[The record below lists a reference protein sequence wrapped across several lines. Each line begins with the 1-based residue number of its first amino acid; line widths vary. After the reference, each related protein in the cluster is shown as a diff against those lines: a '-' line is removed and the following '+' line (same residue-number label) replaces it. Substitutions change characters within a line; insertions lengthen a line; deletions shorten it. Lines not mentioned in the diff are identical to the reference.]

1 MFKPPSVGSSGHRKR
16 GAQLAAVWL
25 FVLGAAAASGW
36 ILNSVTFSDADSFAH
51 AGSIMLSSNW
61 QHTYSDSWLQAGPLE
76 MIVCLL
82 GRTLGGSLRGEAVA
96 MNMIGAAALLGV
108 GTVVM
113 RRNWK
118 PLAIVAAGA
127 LGVGIISDMWEW
139 GHPSELLIAL
149 SWLLAA
155 RAARRDQLLVA
166 GLLVGLSAGF
176 ETWGLLGAPVLF
188 LLPQVRRTIASGG
201 LALLATAAV
210 YAPFALGGDF
220 HMFDLHWAIV
230 GGVPGYLFGS
240 GQTFS
245 WPMRLA
251 EAVIVV
257 SFGSALAWRLRKF
270 SASVWVVPALTSI
283 CRLALDPVRYGY
295 YWDTSLVLLLIGVA
309 PLLASPRAA
318 AWRAQG
324 WLRRPQVMP
333 ALVDDTVSA

>member
-1 MFKPPSVGSSGHRKR
+1 MSRLPSLGTSARGGRGS
-16 GAQLAAVWL
+16 APLVAVWL
-25 FVLGAAAASGW
+25 LVLGAAAASGW
-36 ILNSVTFSDADSFAH
+36 ILNSATFSDADSFAQ
-51 AGSIMLSSNW
+51 AASIMLSSHW
-61 QHTYSDSWLQAGPLE
+61 QHTYSDPWLQAGPFE

-96 MNMIGAAALLGV
+96 LNMIGAVALLGV
-108 GTVVM
+108 ATVVV
-113 RRNWK
+113 RRSWK
-118 PLAIVAAGA
+118 PLAIVAGGA
-127 LGVGIISDMWEW
+127 LGIGIISDMWEW

-149 SWLLAA
+149 TWLLAA

-188 LLPQVRRTIASGG
+188 LLPQLRRTIAAGG

-230 GGVPGYLFGS
+230 GGVPGYFFGA

-257 SFGSALAWRLRKF
+257 SFGSALAWSLRR
-270 SASVWVVPALTSI
+270 SGASTWIVPALTSM

-309 PLLASPRAA
+309 PLLASPRVA
-318 AWRAQG
+318 AWRVEG
-324 WLRRPQVMP
+324 WLRRPQPFP
-333 ALVDDTVSA
+333 ALVD

>member
-1 MFKPPSVGSSGHRKR
+1 
-16 GAQLAAVWL
+16 
-25 FVLGAAAASGW
+25 
-36 ILNSVTFSDADSFAH
+36 
-51 AGSIMLSSNW
+51 ML
-61 QHTYSDSWLQAGPLE
+61 
-76 MIVCLL
+76 VCLV

-96 MNMIGAAALLGV
+96 LNMIGATALLGV
-108 GTVVM
+108 ATVVV
-113 RRNWK
+113 RRSWRA
-118 PLAIVAAGA
+118 LAIAAGGA
-127 LGVGIISDMWEW
+127 LAVGIISDMWEW

-149 SWLLAA
+149 TWLLAA
-155 RAARRDQLLVA
+155 RAARRDRLVVA
-166 GLLVGLSAGF
+166 GLFVGLSAGF

-188 LLPQVRRTIASGG
+188 LLPQLRRTITAGV
-201 LALLATAAV
+201 LALLATVAV

-230 GGVPGYLFGS
+230 GGAPGYFFGS

-257 SFGSALAWRLRKF
+257 SFGSALAWRLRRF
-270 SASVWVVPALTSI
+270 GASTWIVPALTSM

-318 AWRAQG
+318 AWRAEA
-324 WLRRPQVMP
+324 WLRRPRALP
-333 ALVDDTVSA
+333 ALVD

>member
-1 MFKPPSVGSSGHRKR
+1 MFKPPSRDSIKV
-16 GAQLAAVWL
+16 AAVWL
-25 FVLGAAAASGW
+25 LVLGGAGVSGW
-36 ILNSVTFSDADSFAH
+36 VLNSPTFSDAFSFAQ
-51 AGSIMLSSNW
+51 AGSTMFSSNW
-61 QHTYSDSWLQAGPLE
+61 QHTYHDSWLQAGPFEL
-76 MIVCLL
+76 IVCVLA
-82 GRTLGGSLRGEAVA
+82 RTLGGSFNGQAVA
-96 MNMIGAAALLGV
+96 INMIGAAALLAV
-108 GTVVM
+108 GTVVV

-118 PLAIVAAGA
+118 ALALMTGGALAI
-127 LGVGIISDMWEW
+127 GIISDMWEW

-149 SWLLAA
+149 TWLLAS

-188 LLPQVRRTIASGG
+188 LLPQLRRTIAAGFVA
-201 LALLATAAV
+201 LAAAAAV
-210 YAPFALGGDF
+210 YAPFAFGGDF

-240 GQTFS
+240 GETFS

-251 EAVIVV
+251 EAAIVV
-257 SFGSALAWRLRKF
+257 GFGSGLALKLRRF
-270 SASVWVVPALTSI
+270 GASTWIVPALTSL

-318 AWRAQG
+318 AWRVQAL
-324 WLRRPQVMP
+324 LRRPRRALP
-333 ALVDDTVSA
+333 ALVD